1 MDQGLIQAHTMA
13 TRAACVRMTT
23 ARLRALHDSVE
34 QASGLRGS
42 SGWDRRASAH
52 AEIFTLLAGMTD
64 DAAVAPVL
72 LGAAD
77 VVCRLMIVAGPAAN
91 GMIVSSRQRLL
102 AYLRAGDTDGATLE
116 MERHLRGLHFM
127 SRLVGD
133 DPGAVLIVRPR
144 RPAEQAAGS
153 PGQLSHD
160 LRNHGRTRKGSG
172 CPHGECNCGVDVS
185 SGRPAGRTENQ
196 PEEKHPDGC
205 TDDEQ
210 SHSDYRDRRG
220 PDHPTHK
227 RGGSEQQDQH
237 QEALQEAVPKD
248 HGCCPSGRPIPGRVH
263 QARHPLGRRD
273 GREHEVSPEAARCSG
288 QERVRLPG

>member
-77 VVCRLMIVAGPAAN
+77 VVRRLMIVAGPAAN

-153 PGQLSHD
+153 LGALD
-160 LRNHGRTRKGSG
+160 
-172 CPHGECNCGVDVS
+172 S
-185 SGRPAGRTENQ
+185 SSPCV
-196 PEEKHPDGC
+196 K
-205 TDDEQ
+205 
-210 SHSDYRDRRG
+210 
-220 PDHPTHK
+220 
-227 RGGSEQQDQH
+227 
-237 QEALQEAVPKD
+237 EAV
-248 HGCCPSGRPIPGRVH
+248 
-263 QARHPLGRRD
+263 A
-273 GREHEVSPEAARCSG
+273 
-288 QERVRLPG
+288 